1 MLLLVD
7 KFLRNVE
14 ILYYPPNCTSVLQL
28 YMCEA
33 VAQEAASNKKPC
45 VKVSVK
51 DIELKMFYKR

>member
-1 MLLLVD
+1 
-7 KFLRNVE
+7 
-14 ILYYPPNCTSVLQL
+14 
-28 YMCEA
+28 MCEA